1 MSQRFNSRAANRVCA
16 RAPARRARAP
26 PRAPREARAPQ
37 GRRGGDARARLT
49 HAPRHSLEI
58 IYYYTAGSKLTE
70 NKSHTGT
77 STHETHTTQK

>member
-26 PRAPREARAPQ
+26 AGPARAPQ